1 MKSEYDL
8 KSLKR
13 ADPTRVR
20 EIVANSEPAVRV
32 IRADGSSYI
41 ESLEPSFVRLEAD
54 VAEAFPTAS
63 SVNEALRLLMR
74 LVRSELPRAS

>member
-13 ADPTRVR
+13 ADPTRVC
-20 EIVANSEPAVRV
+20 EIIANSEPTAKV

-41 ESLEPSFVRLEAD
+41 ESLELSFVRLEAD

-74 LVRSELPRAS
+74 LVKSEWPRAS

>member
-20 EIVANSEPAVRV
+20 EIVANSEPTARV
-32 IRADGSSYI
+32 IRADGSRVI
-41 ESLEPSFVRLEAD
+41 PFKD
-54 VAEAFPTAS
+54 
-63 SVNEALRLLMR
+63 
-74 LVRSELPRAS
+74 

>member
-8 KSLKR
+8 NSLKR
-13 ADPTRVR
+13 ADPTRIR
-20 EIVANSEPAVRV
+20 EIVANSEPTARV
-32 IRADGSSYI
+32 IRADGSSYT

-63 SVNEALRLLMR
+63 SVNEASRLLMR
-74 LVRSELPRAS
+74 LLKPELPRAS

>member
-20 EIVANSEPAVRV
+20 EIIANSEPTARV
-32 IRADGSSYI
+32 IRADRSSDI
-41 ESLEPSFVRLEAD
+41 ESLEPLEPSFVRLEAD

-63 SVNEALRLLMR
+63 SVNEALRL
-74 LVRSELPRAS
+74 VKSELPRAG

>member
-20 EIVANSEPAVRV
+20 EIMANTEPTVR
-32 IRADGSSYI
+32 ITCDDGSSYV
-41 ESLEPSFVRLEAD
+41 ESLEPSFVRLDAD
-54 VAEAFPTAS
+54 VAEAFPTAIA
-63 SVNEALRLLMR
+63 VNEALRLLMR
-74 LVRSELPRAS
+74 VLKEELPRAG

>member
-20 EIVANSEPAVRV
+20 EIIANSESAARV
-32 IRADGSSYI
+32 SRADGSSYI
-41 ESLEPSFVRLEAD
+41 ESLEPSFVRLE
-54 VAEAFPTAS
+54 FCQQQ
-63 SVNEALRLLMR
+63 R
-74 LVRSELPRAS
+74 